1 MKKAI
6 SKRPLDQAIDRH
18 DRAIK
23 ANVTRG
29 PKARKTAA
37 EKAAKKRWQ
46 TLAVIVL
53 LLLAGCAPY
62 ASNISPSPIS
72 HARYD
77 GWSCS
82 KLKAE
87 QKFVEENLVRISAD
101 QDSAAGTDILMVFLI
116 GVPTSGGGVKGE
128 VARLKGER
136 NALHNALMAAGCI
149 TEEEKPEAKV
159 EAKPE
164 PTGSAGPRLTAQ
176 LYLIKGPI
184 VSNPPQTFNAE
195 FFEGGKA
202 FVVLSG
208 RRPLTGD
215 FELFG
220 ISELTKAKYNVR
232 LMNPDSVNPAPGTD
246 ARGFAVLSD
255 GTGTE
260 LECSY
265 SLTRST
271 GRGQGMCA
279 DNQRN
284 TYRIIFD

>member
-1 MKKAI
+1 MKKTI

-18 DRAIK
+18 DCPIK

-37 EKAAKKRWQ
+37 ERAAKKSWQ

-101 QDSAAGTDILMVFLI
+101 QDSAAGNDILMVFLI

-136 NALHNALMAAGCI
+136 NALHNALMAAGCL
-149 TEEEKPEAKV
+149 TDKA
-159 EAKPE
+159 
-164 PTGSAGPRLTAQ
+164 SQSRSQAGVDKLRFASVDRATIFDQ
-176 LYLIKGPI
+176 GTDRG
-184 VSNPPQTFNAE
+184 NPPQTFNAGFLE
-195 FFEGGKA
+195 AAKHSSSCRTSP
-202 FVVLSG
+202 LD
-208 RRPLTGD
+208 RRL
-215 FELFG
+215 ELFG
-220 ISELTKAKYNVR
+220 ISESTKQ
-232 LMNPDSVNPAPGTD
+232 
-246 ARGFAVLSD
+246 
-255 GTGTE
+255 
-260 LECSY
+260 
-265 SLTRST
+265 ST
-271 GRGQGMCA
+271 TCGS
-279 DNQRN
+279 
-284 TYRIIFD
+284 